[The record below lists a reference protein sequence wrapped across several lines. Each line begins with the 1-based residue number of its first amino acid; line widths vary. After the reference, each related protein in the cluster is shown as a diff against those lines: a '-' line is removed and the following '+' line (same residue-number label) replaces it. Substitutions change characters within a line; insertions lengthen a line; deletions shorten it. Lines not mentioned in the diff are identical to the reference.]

1 MSIKCPK
8 CQEKLFLTKGGS
20 RGSFMDKEMV
30 TYTRRRHC
38 SCGYKTNTV
47 ELLEPELHELRRKAF
62 LYNLSEARK

>member
-8 CQEKLFLTKGGS
+8 CQEKLFRTTGTRKAATD
-20 RGSFMDKEMV
+20 REMN
-30 TYTRRRHC
+30 TYTRPRHC